1 MQEDDSYVVKG
12 PQLSETIP
20 NVSAGKLLY
29 DHLLAHCNED
39 EALVSS
45 VVLCKGTINRKKTT
59 LTPLQELRYSSVN
72 AITKIT

>member
-59 LTPLQELRYSSVN
+59 LTPLQFCECNNKNY
-72 AITKIT
+72 ITTR

>member
-59 LTPLQELRYSSVN
+59 LTPLHCSSVN